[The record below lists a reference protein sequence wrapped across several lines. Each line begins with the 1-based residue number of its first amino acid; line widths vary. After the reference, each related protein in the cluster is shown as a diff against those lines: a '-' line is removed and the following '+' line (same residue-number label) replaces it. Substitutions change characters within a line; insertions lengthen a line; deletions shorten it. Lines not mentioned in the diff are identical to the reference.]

1 MKGLG
6 GLVAL
11 TVLRLDSTQVGGDVK
26 GLGGLVALK
35 ELYLNSTLGG
45 LVALTELIL
54 DSTQVQGGGL
64 GELRKY
70 QETLKTSMVSISL

>member
-11 TVLRLDSTQVGGDVK
+11 EELRLDNTQVGGDVK
-26 GLGGLVALK
+26 GLGGLVALT
-35 ELYLNSTLGG
+35 TLR
-45 LVALTELIL
+45 L

>member
-11 TVLRLDSTQVGGDVK
+11 TVLDLYNTQVGGDVK
-26 GLGGLVALK
+26 G
-35 ELYLNSTLGG
+35 LGG